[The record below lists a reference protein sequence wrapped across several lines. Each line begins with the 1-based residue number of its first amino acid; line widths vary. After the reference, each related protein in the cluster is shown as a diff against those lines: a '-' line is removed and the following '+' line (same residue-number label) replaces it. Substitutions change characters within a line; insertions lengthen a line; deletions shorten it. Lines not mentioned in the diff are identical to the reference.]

1 METIQAVQIS
11 TGHGLLEGPLWTP
24 EGLLVADA
32 TAGGVLRITDSGRTE
47 TVIEHRRG
55 IGGMALHANGGLVVS
70 GRNVAVKGLV
80 GSGDTATHV
89 LRENDPSNDIVG
101 YNDLTVDAKGRLYVG
116 SLAFV
121 ASESRDADKPGQLF
135 CIDLD
140 GSARIVADEILLTNG
155 LAFSPDGSL
164 LYHADTLRSTVNV
177 YDVDDRGG
185 LGTKR
190 SFVTTEDGEQP
201 DGLAV
206 DAAGNVWVALPHSG
220 QVGCFDHSGQ
230 RVASI
235 QIDVP
240 MVTSLTFGGDDLRDM
255 YIVSGSEG
263 LGNDRGAGVFRARV
277 ETPGLPTAPCRVEF

>member
-1 METIQAVQIS
+1 MKTIQAEQIS

-24 EGLLVADA
+24 EGLLAADA
-32 TAGGVLRITDSGRTE
+32 IAGGVLRFTDSGSTE

-55 IGGMALHANGGLVVS
+55 IGGMALHASGGLVIS

-80 GSGDTATHV
+80 SSDDTATHV
-89 LRENDPSNDIVG
+89 LRENDPSNGVVG
-101 YNDLTVDAKGRLYVG
+101 YNDLTVDTHGRLYVG

-121 ASESRDADKPGQLF
+121 ASESRDVDKPGQLF

-140 GSARIVADEILLTNG
+140 GSARIVAEDVLLTNG
-155 LAFSPDGSL
+155 LGFSPDGSL

-185 LGTKR
+185 LGPKR
-190 SFVTTEDGEQP
+190 SFVTAGDGEQP

-220 QVGCFDHSGQ
+220 QVGCFNQDGE

-240 MVTSLTFGGDDLRDM
+240 MVTSLTFGGDDLRDV

-263 LGNDRGAGVFRARV
+263 LDTDRGAGVFKARV
-277 ETPGLPTAPCRVEF
+277 ETPGLPAALCRVEF

>member
-1 METIQAVQIS
+1 METIQAEQIS

-32 TAGGVLRITDSGRTE
+32 VAGGVLRITDSGFTE

-55 IGGMALHANGGLVVS
+55 IGGMAMHADGGLVIS

-80 GSGDTATHV
+80 GSDNTETHV
-89 LRENDPSNDIVG
+89 LRDNDPSKGVVG
-101 YNDLTVDAKGRLYVG
+101 YNDLTVDAHGRLYVG

-121 ASESRDADKPGQLF
+121 ASESRDADKPGQLY
-135 CIDLD
+135 CLDLD
-140 GSARIVADEILLTNG
+140 GSARVVAEDILLTNG
-155 LAFSPDGSL
+155 LGFSPDGSL

-185 LGTKR
+185 LGPKR
-190 SFVTTEDGEQP
+190 SFVSTGDGGHP

-220 QVGCFDHSGQ
+220 QVGCFNPSGE
-230 RVASI
+230 RVATI

-240 MVTSLTFGGDDLRDM
+240 MVTSLTFGGEDLRDV

-263 LGNDRGAGVFRARV
+263 LDTDRGAGVFTARV
-277 ETPGLPTAPCRVEF
+277 DTPGLPAAVCRVEL

>member
-1 METIQAVQIS
+1 M
-11 TGHGLLEGPLWTP
+11 
-24 EGLLVADA
+24 ADA

-140 GSARIVADEILLTNG
+140 GSARVVAEDILLTNG

-220 QVGCFDHSGQ
+220 QVGCFDHSGE

-240 MVTSLTFGGDDLRDM
+240 MVTSLAFGGDDLRDM

-263 LGNDRGAGVFRARV
+263 LGTDRGAGVFRARV
-277 ETPGLPTAPCRVEF
+277 ETPGLPAAPCRVEF

>member
-1 METIQAVQIS
+1 METIQAERIS

-32 TAGGVLRITDSGRTE
+32 TIGGVRRFTDAGVAE

-55 IGGMALHANGGLVVS
+55 IGGMALHASGGLVIS
-70 GRNVAVKGLV
+70 GRNVAVKGRI
-80 GSGDTATHV
+80 GSDDTQTQV
-89 LRENDPSNDIVG
+89 LRENDPSNGVVG
-101 YNDLTVDAKGRLYVG
+101 YNDLTVDTHGRLYVG

-121 ASESRDADKPGQLF
+121 ASESRDVDKPGQLF

-140 GSARIVADEILLTNG
+140 GSSRVVADDILLTNG
-155 LAFSPDGSL
+155 LGFSPDGSL

-185 LGTKR
+185 LGPKR
-190 SFVTTEDGEQP
+190 PFLVTGEGGQP

-220 QVGCFDHSGQ
+220 QVGCFDPDGQ
-230 RVASI
+230 RVGSVW
-235 QIDVP
+235 IDVP
-240 MVTSLTFGGDDLRDM
+240 MVTSLTFGGDDLRDL

-263 LGNDRGAGVFRARV
+263 LDTDRGAGVFKARV
-277 ETPGLPTAPCRVEF
+277 GTPGVPASVCRVPL